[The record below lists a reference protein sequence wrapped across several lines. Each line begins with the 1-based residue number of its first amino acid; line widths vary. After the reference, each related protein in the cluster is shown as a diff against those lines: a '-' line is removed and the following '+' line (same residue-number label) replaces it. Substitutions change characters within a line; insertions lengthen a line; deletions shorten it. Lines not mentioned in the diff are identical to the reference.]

1 MAIIDQGNCDNTA
14 TAALKYGI
22 FNVYWDRASELGS
35 GFYDRNSDIH
45 IQQPQSPPYSLDYSL
60 DTNAARICL
69 PYTAA
74 HSHSLPKFRL
84 RTGDHLCV
92 LGTHMVYKISFF
104 LKNPCTHVLF
114 TRARAFTESRTRGGV
129 GMLPPVKSR
138 VTVVGPRT
146 WSNTQPLTRILIRE
160 RLSVQVSQND
170 AFEDHAM
177 FHLDPPP
184 PPPVPLDRKCPS
196 EYSQSL
202 HHSCP
207 CSTSPPLSSPGLMWL
222 ELM

>member
-74 HSHSLPKFRL
+74 HSHSLPKFYGQVTTSVSWVHTWYIKL
-84 RTGDHLCV
+84 V
-92 LGTHMVYKISFF
+92 FF
-104 LKNPCTHVLF
+104 
-114 TRARAFTESRTRGGV
+114 
-129 GMLPPVKSR
+129 
-138 VTVVGPRT
+138 
-146 WSNTQPLTRILIRE
+146 
-160 RLSVQVSQND
+160 
-170 AFEDHAM
+170 
-177 FHLDPPP
+177 
-184 PPPVPLDRKCPS
+184 
-196 EYSQSL
+196 
-202 HHSCP
+202 
-207 CSTSPPLSSPGLMWL
+207 
-222 ELM
+222 